1 MTGSQLIVNGAPRS
15 CEAAP
20 DTPLLW
26 VLRDELGV
34 TSVKFGCGEGL
45 CGACTVH
52 LDGEP
57 VRSCTLTLADAAGRS
72 VTTVEGLAASGHPLV
87 AAWVAEQTSQCGY
100 CQPGQIM
107 TAAALLARNP
117 HPSDEQIVTAMSD
130 NLCRCGTY
138 NRIRRAVRRAAD
150 AKAQR

>member
-1 MTGSQLIVNGAPRS
+1 LTVNDERRTSEAP
-15 CEAAP
+15 P

-26 VLRDELGV
+26 VLRDDLGV

-52 LDGEP
+52 LDDDP
-57 VRSCTLTLADAAGRS
+57 VRSCTVTLQDAAGRR
-72 VTTVEGLAASGHPLV
+72 VTTVEGLAAKGHPLV

-117 HPSDEQIVTAMSD
+117 HPSDDQIVAALAD

-138 NRIRRAVRRAAD
+138 QRIRRAVRRAAD
-150 AKAQR
+150 GQVRR